1 MNSNLK
7 KAKTMKGLSSLLL
20 IVIAFLLFSSCRK
33 KIEGSGRYITV
44 SKNVREFTQVE
55 SSGDFTVHIKQDAVQ
70 SVIITGEDN
79 IIPHIITHVSGSKLK
94 IYFDDIYH
102 NYNDH
107 GINIYIS
114 VPKINQ
120 LSLTGSGKVI
130 TNGSIQTTH
139 LSTVLTGSGDMDVT
153 LECNTSSTMLSG
165 SGDITLHG
173 ISDHAVHTISGSG
186 TIRAFDLLTKEAEV
200 TISGSGN
207 CMVHATDYLHAQISG
222 SGDIRYLGNPKIE
235 SIISGSGTVKPY

>member
-1 MNSNLK
+1 
-7 KAKTMKGLSSLLL
+7 MKGLSSLLL

-44 SKNVREFTQVE
+44 SKNVRAFTQVE
-55 SSGDFTVHIKQDAVQ
+55 SAGDFTVYIKQDAVQ

-79 IIPHIITHVSGSKLK
+79 IVPHIVTHVSGSKLK

-102 NYNDH
+102 NYDDH
-107 GINIYIS
+107 GVTIYIS
-114 VPKINQ
+114 VPEINNIN
-120 LSLTGSGKVI
+120 LTGSGKI
-130 TNGSIQTTH
+130 RTKGSIQATQLT
-139 LSTVLTGSGDMDVT
+139 TVLTGSGELDIT
-153 LECNTSSTMLSG
+153 LESNTASTILSG

-173 ISDHAVHTISGSG
+173 ISDHAVHAISGSG
-186 TIRAFDLLTKEAEV
+186 TIRALDLLTKDAEV

-207 CMVHATDYLHAQISG
+207 CLVHVTDHLQAQISG

-235 SIISGSGTVKPY
+235 GIISGSGTVKPY